1 MIARA
6 KRGEETNV
14 FLNRYVA
21 VIGRARA
28 RASRLVDHNVYE
40 GHRSTDRID
49 GIFAAT
55 GEPVIG
61 SIGRSSNDE

>member
-21 VIGRARA
+21 VIARA